1 MFRGDSEKMGSQWG
15 KDGKVEKGE
24 AYWERRGKGMK
35 REVEGQATRRCKCN
49 WQSSVAAASS
59 SRLWI
64 FIRIIF
70 EIPDFHRRSWWQ
82 TNHRPSMT
90 KIAEKMTKYVQG
102 FLFIITCSSRK
113 SGCVCV
119 RNPAGAG
126 RTNRSDVTNEN
137 PVLGR
142 LGPLCTKTQQ
152 AVLASYNV

>member
-24 AYWERRGKGMK
+24 AYWERRVKRMK

-102 FLFIITCSSRK
+102 FSFHHNMLLKEIRLCLCQK
-113 SGCVCV
+113 SCGSC
-119 RNPAGAG
+119 

>member
-1 MFRGDSEKMGSQWG
+1 MGSQWG
-15 KDGKVEKGE
+15 KDGKVEKVKGE
-24 AYWERRGKGMK
+24 AYWERRVKRMK

-119 RNPAGAG
+119 RNPAGAAG
-126 RTNRSDVTNEN
+126 QIGVTWLTKIQCWGGWVRCVRRHNRLYL
-137 PVLGR
+137 PVIMCKGMM
-142 LGPLCTKTQQ
+142 
-152 AVLASYNV
+152 